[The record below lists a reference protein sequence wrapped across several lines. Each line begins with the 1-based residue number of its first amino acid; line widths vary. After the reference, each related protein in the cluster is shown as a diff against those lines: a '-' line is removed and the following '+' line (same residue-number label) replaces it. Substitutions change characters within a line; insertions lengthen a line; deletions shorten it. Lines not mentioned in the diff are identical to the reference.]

1 LAFLDYLIFTTYMLI
16 ILGVGYYF
24 YRKNES
30 AEDYFV
36 GGRQIS
42 PSHIGLSI
50 AATDVGG
57 GFSIGLGGL
66 GYVMGLSGSWLLF
79 TGLLGAWLSA
89 VFIIPQIK
97 TLDMKYNFMT
107 YPDFLNHRYNRKVAV
122 VAAIISGVGYL
133 GFTSGQILAG
143 AKLLSGS
150 VIMEAPWGVA
160 PLTFSIYVIGFII
173 VGYTVL
179 GGLKAVIY
187 TDTIQ
192 WIILISGL
200 ILFAIPF
207 ALREVGGLEALIE
220 QVPDGFFSLTNLKM
234 ITFVNW
240 LLTIVPIW
248 LVAMTLYQRVYASR
262 TVKDAK
268 RAWYIAGAFEY
279 PVMAFTGVFLGI
291 LARVLIPDVEA
302 EMGVPILLRE
312 VLPIGITG
320 IVIASY
326 FSAIMSTADSCIM
339 ASSGNFMNDLVE
351 KWFKTQPN
359 DRLLMRLSQLMTLAV
374 GLIAILLAGYFTSVL
389 DTILYA
395 YQFMVAG
402 LFVPTLAA
410 YYWKGATSQGAF
422 WAMIGGGS
430 GTLVLILGRFELP
443 LGLDPTFYGML
454 LSAALLYTISSIN
467 QIPKEQNHV

>member
-1 LAFLDYLIFTTYMLI
+1 MVLLDYIIFGIYMLT

-24 YRKNES
+24 YRRNES

-36 GGRQIS
+36 GGRTIS
-42 PSHIGLSI
+42 PGHIGLSI

-66 GYVMGLSGSWLLF
+66 GYLMGLSGSWLLF

-89 VFIIPQIK
+89 VFIIPRLK
-97 TLDMKYNFMT
+97 TLDIEHGFMT
-107 YPDFLNHRYNRKVAV
+107 FPDFLRNRYNGKVAM
-122 VAAIISGVGYL
+122 VAAVISGVGYL

-143 AKLLSGS
+143 AKLMSGS
-150 VIMEAPWGVA
+150 VISTAPWGLE

-173 VGYTVL
+173 VVYTAL

-187 TDTIQ
+187 TDTVQ
-192 WIILISGL
+192 WVILISGL

-207 ALREVGGLEALIE
+207 AVYEVGGLSALKN
-220 QVPDGFFSLTNLKM
+220 QLPQGFLSLSNIKA
-234 ITFVNW
+234 ITFINW

-248 LVAMTLYQRVYASR
+248 LVAMTLYQRVFASR
-262 TVKDAK
+262 SVKDAK

-279 PVMAFTGVFLGI
+279 PVMAFTGVILGMIARI
-291 LARVLIPDVEA
+291 LFPGVDA

-326 FSAIMSTADSCIM
+326 FSAIMSTADSCIL
-339 ASSGNFMNDLVE
+339 ASSGNFVNDLFE
-351 KWFKTQPN
+351 KLSHKEYSVKHLV
-359 DRLLMRLSQLMTLAV
+359 RISQLITLIV
-374 GLIAILLAGYFTSVL
+374 GIMAILLASSFSTVL
-389 DTILYA
+389 EAILYA

-402 LFVPTLAA
+402 LFIPTLAA
-410 YYWKGATSQGAF
+410 FFWKKATSLAAL
-422 WAMIGGGS
+422 WAMIGGGTS
-430 GTLVLILGRFELP
+430 ALIMIITHVELP

-454 LSAALLYTISSIN
+454 ISLVILILFSYIW
-467 QIPKEQNHV
+467 KEEMPHPEN

>member
-24 YRKNES
+24 FRKNES

-36 GGRQIS
+36 GGRTIS
-42 PSHIGLSI
+42 PTHIGLSI

-66 GYVMGLSGSWLLF
+66 GYMMGLSGSWLLF

-89 VFIIPQIK
+89 VFIIPRLK
-97 TLDMKYNFMT
+97 TLDIEHGFMT
-107 YPDFLNHRYNRKVAV
+107 YPDFLRHRYNGKVAM
-122 VAAIISGVGYL
+122 VAAVISGIGYL

-143 AKLLSGS
+143 AKLMSGS
-150 VIMEAPWGVA
+150 VISTAPFGLE
-160 PLTFSIYVIGFII
+160 PLTFSIYIIGFII
-173 VGYTVL
+173 VAYTAL

-187 TDTIQ
+187 TDTVQ

-207 ALREVGGLEALIE
+207 AVLEIGGIDALISRLPE
-220 QVPDGFFSLTNLKM
+220 GYLSLANIAPM
-234 ITFVNW
+234 TFINW

-248 LVAMTLYQRVYASR
+248 LVAMTLYQRVFASR
-262 TVKDAK
+262 SVKDAQK
-268 RAWYIAGAFEY
+268 AWYIAGAFEY
-279 PVMAFTGVFLGI
+279 PVMAFTGVILGMI
-291 LARVLIPDVEA
+291 ARVLFPGVDA

-326 FSAIMSTADSCIM
+326 FSAIMSTADSCIL
-339 ASSGNFMNDLVE
+339 ASSGNFVNDLFE
-351 KWFKTQPN
+351 
-359 DRLLMRLSQLMTLAV
+359 RLTKKPHEVKQLILISQLVTFIV
-374 GLIAILLAGYFTSVL
+374 GIIAILLASSFTTVL
-389 DTILYA
+389 ETILYA

-410 YYWKGATSQGAF
+410 FFWKKATSLAAL
-422 WAMIGGGS
+422 WAMIGGGTS
-430 GTLVLILGRFELP
+430 ALIMIISQVDLP

-454 LSAALLYTISSIN
+454 FSAAILIMLSFLH
-467 QIPKEQNHV
+467 EQEVSHLED